1 MLRRSTLDEV
11 LYDEWDSFFVVLE
24 FISRIT
30 AGVDTTCEKNCCQ
43 ITALP
48 LQLCKALTI
57 HKAQGMTV
65 GEGQMFEEVV
75 VCLPVGGTKCP
86 GQELVAS
93 SRAVELRD
101 FAIGNPIDQL
111 TKQDLVN
118 IGRTPAYNDRRAFL
132 DKIKIKSGPSQE
144 QTRINITDLDTNTDK
159 TFEGGCAFL
168 LNWYRTTFPL

>member
-1 MLRRSTLDEV
+1 M
-11 LYDEWDSFFVVLE
+11 
-24 FISRIT
+24 
-30 AGVDTTCEKNCCQ
+30 
-43 ITALP
+43 
-48 LQLCKALTI
+48 
-57 HKAQGMTV
+57 
-65 GEGQMFEEVV
+65 
-75 VCLPVGGTKCP
+75 CLPVGGTKCP

>member
-1 MLRRSTLDEV
+1 MIPNKPTTWVPIPLVTRR
-11 LYDEWDSFFVVLE
+11 
-24 FISRIT
+24 
-30 AGVDTTCEKNCCQ
+30 CEKNCCQ